1 MGTIGKAWENSW
13 GKHLG
18 KHLGKPWETHHAIH
32 ELGGGKSLDSDP
44 AMLDGYV
51 LIMVMFS
58 ILNMAFGWFLVTN
71 S

>member
-1 MGTIGKAWENSW
+1 MGKIGKTWENSW

-18 KHLGKPWETHHAIH
+18 KPWDIHHAIH

-44 AMLDGYV
+44 ATLDGYV

-58 ILNMAFGWFLVTN
+58 ILNMAFGWFFVTN